1 MTIIQEHR
9 TEIRA
14 GDIQYQ
20 VAVIT
25 RTDGGEPDR
34 VTITVG
40 GERTDGEPVA
50 EGRLDLDVASVPTVA
65 ELLGTSLRTFAGG
78 GARRRPRSRPA
89 RQGQPWSDE
98 MDAELE
104 ARWLDGASIGDLA
117 RHFARTPG
125 GIRARLPRVGCDPER
140 PGNHLPTPPSLREAE
155 EGVD

>member
-9 TEIRA
+9 TEVRA
-14 GDIQYQ
+14 GEVQYQ

-25 RTDGGEPDR
+25 RTEDGEPER
-34 VTITVG
+34 VTVTVG
-40 GERTDGEPVA
+40 GERPDGELVV
-50 EGRLDLDVASVPTVA
+50 EGRLDLDVGSVSTVA

-78 GARRRPRSRPA
+78 GSRRRSARRPAQQGRP
-89 RQGQPWSDE
+89 WTEE

-104 ARWLDGASIGDLA
+104 ARWLAGDTVADIA

-125 GIRARLPRVGCDPER
+125 GIRARLPRVGCDPEH

-155 EGVD
+155 EGAD